1 MPSAVVD
8 VCRSYT
14 VAEEVGL
21 LDAVHQSIVEAFKV
35 APTHRNVV
43 LMVHAAHRFLGR
55 TDSPAPDRSTNVT
68 LYVLPGRSLQAKR
81 QLYRLIVERFSEF
94 GIPKACVLI
103 RLIELPASN
112 FGVRGG
118 LALADVELGYALD
131 V

>member
-14 VAEEVGL
+14 AVEEVGL

-43 LMVHAAHRFLGR
+43 LVVHDSHRFRGR
-55 TDSPAPDRSTNVT
+55 TDSPAPDRTTNVT

-81 QLYRLIVERFSEF
+81 KLYQLIVERLGQF

-103 RLIELPASN
+103 RLIELPATD

-118 LALADVELGYALD
+118 LPLADVELGYALD